1 MGEAV
6 KVIILGTEGEFIIE
20 LPAGVKCDTIIEFL
34 KNF

>member
-6 KVIILGTEGEFIIE
+6 KVIILGTEGEFVIE
-20 LPAGVKCDTIIEFL
+20 LPEGIGCDKIIEFL